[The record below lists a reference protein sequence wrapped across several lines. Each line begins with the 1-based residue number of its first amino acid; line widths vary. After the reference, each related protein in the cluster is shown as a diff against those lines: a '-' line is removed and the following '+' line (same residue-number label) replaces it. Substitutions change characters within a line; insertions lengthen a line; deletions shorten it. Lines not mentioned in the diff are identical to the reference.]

1 MTASNLRARSAY
13 RTAMESAAQ
22 KPFSPLTLTS
32 LKSVTP
38 HLTDDQRR
46 FLIANRKEWVHIAT
60 PGLEVANSYFT
71 VVLHLIDQP
80 TFTVVR
86 AKRCSV
92 CDPAREA
99 MFAQEALDFARE
111 NWGAELGSESDGK
124 YHRMIVPD
132 DTLVASG
139 LPVRPLDLTVVH
151 FVSTADVP
159 ETTPEGA
166 SLLQLLDAHIVRIFD
181 GEIECIEHRGARRF
195 RNPNPVPT
203 WEVTE
208 MPAKVLA
215 HLRGQAA
222 RQAA

>member
-1 MTASNLRARSAY
+1 MTASNLRARLAY
-13 RTAMESAAQ
+13 RNAMESAAQ
-22 KPFSPLTLTS
+22 NVYTPLTLTS
-32 LKSVTP
+32 LKGVTP

-46 FLIANRKEWVHIAT
+46 FLIASRKEWVHIAT
-60 PGLEVANSYFT
+60 PSLEVADSYFT
-71 VVLHLIDQP
+71 VVLRLTNQP
-80 TFTVVR
+80 TFMVVR

-99 MFAQEALDFARE
+99 MFAQEALEYARE
-111 NWGAELGSESDGK
+111 NWGAEQGAESDGR

-132 DTLVASG
+132 ATLVASG
-139 LPVRPLDLTVVH
+139 LPVRPLDLTVVN

-159 ETTPEGA
+159 DTLPEGA
-166 SLLQLLDAHIVRIFD
+166 TLLQLVDAHIVRIFE
-181 GEIECIEHRGARRF
+181 GEIECIEHRGSRRF